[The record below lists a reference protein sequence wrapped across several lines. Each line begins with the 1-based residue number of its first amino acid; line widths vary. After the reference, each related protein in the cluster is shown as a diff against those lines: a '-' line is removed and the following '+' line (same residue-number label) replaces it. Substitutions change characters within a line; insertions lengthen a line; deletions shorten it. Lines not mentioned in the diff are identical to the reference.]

1 MKRPVTIAVLFASL
15 ILLVWVFAQ
24 APPSSPPDLA
34 RLVPAGPA
42 LYIEAKDFGALL
54 TDWNGSDEKRLWLTS
69 DNFQVFSRSR
79 LYLKL
84 QQAQTEFAAAAGVPP
99 DLDLL
104 SNVAG
109 QQSALAIYDIGKL
122 EFLYITRLSSDRFA
136 GGALWKTRGTYQPRQ
151 SSGIDYYIKTDP
163 ASKRVA
169 AFAAAKDYVV
179 LATRE
184 DVLAGALA
192 LIAGPSASGAG
203 SALAGEQW
211 FAKSVHEA
219 KPAGEL
225 RMVMDLE
232 KLTRSPHF
240 RSYWIQQNITDLRQ
254 YAAAIADAGRTSG
267 ELHEDR
273 VLLRLAE
280 IAPDWNEAAVG
291 EVTRMAPA
299 NAGVY
304 RAWAAPSAQKA
315 FELLRR
321 KILQPRPETQIVS
334 KTAPVVALDSGA
346 VGDETE
352 LEIRIDEP
360 PLETGTPDIGSELRK
375 LLETVPLAA
384 MLDIGSTKV
393 QPDGVFVGTESGV
406 VLLAASDW
414 DSSAV
419 RNAITTAMANMLT
432 TDQLSVHWLDRG
444 AGANSYFELD
454 GLQPLRL
461 AVHGRILAIASSQEL
476 LEAMLAGV
484 AGPPATSGARYAAV
498 YRHSME
504 LPNFVKM
511 MRLIDNPLAKQTTG
525 DAPEP
530 PFFSGNVASLG
541 QTLGRVGSEWI
552 SVHDTGSIVTQN
564 VVYKLK

>member
-1 MKRPVTIAVLFASL
+1 VTIAVIFASL
-15 ILLVWVFAQ
+15 VLLVWMFAQ
-24 APPSSPPDLA
+24 TPPSSLPDLA

-42 LYIEAKDFGALL
+42 LYMEAKDFGSLL
-54 TDWNGSDEKRLWLTS
+54 SDWNASDEKRLWLAG

-109 QQSALAIYDIGKL
+109 KQSALAIYDIGKL

-136 GGALWKTRGTYQPRQ
+136 DGALWKTRGTYQPRQ

-192 LIAGPSASGAG
+192 LIAGQPG
-203 SALAGEQW
+203 SPVAGEQW
-211 FAKSVHEA
+211 FDKSVHEA
-219 KPAGEL
+219 KAPGEL
-225 RMVMDLE
+225 RMVMNLE
-232 KLTRSPHF
+232 KLTHSPHF
-240 RSYWIQQNITDLRQ
+240 RSYWVQQNITELRQ
-254 YAAAIADAGRTSG
+254 YGAAIADAGRASG
-267 ELHEDR
+267 DLHEAR
-273 VLLRLAE
+273 VLLRRTE

-291 EVTRMAPA
+291 EIQRMAPA
-299 NAGVY
+299 TASVY
-304 RAWAAPSAQKA
+304 RAWASPTTQQA

-321 KILQPRPETQIVS
+321 KILQPHPETQIAS

-346 VGDETE
+346 VGDESE
-352 LEIRIDEP
+352 LEIKIDEP
-360 PLETGTPDIGSELRK
+360 PLETGTREVGSELRK
-375 LLETVPLAA
+375 LLENIPLNA
-384 MLDIGSTKV
+384 MLDVGSTKL
-393 QPDGVFVGTESGV
+393 QPDGVFVGTDSGV
-406 VLLAASDW
+406 VLLAAADW
-414 DSSAV
+414 DSKAVQSAV
-419 RNAITTAMANMLT
+419 AAAFGDLLT
-432 TDQLSVHWLDRG
+432 TDQLGVHWLNRG
-444 AGANSYFELD
+444 TGANSYFELD
-454 GLQPLRL
+454 GLQPLAL
-461 AVHGRILAIASSQEL
+461 AVRGHVLAIASSKEL
-476 LEAMLAGV
+476 LEPMLTGSQA
-484 AGPPATSGARYAAV
+484 ASGARYAAV
-498 YRHSME
+498 YRHSIE

-530 PFFSGNVASLG
+530 AFFSGNVASLG
-541 QTLGRVGSEWI
+541 QTLGRFGSESI
-552 SVHDTGSIVTQN
+552 SIHDTGSIVTQN